1 MYVRSITEHFFRF
14 YLLRKDP
21 HNLFLFP
28 LLNILFLLPYIFLIL
43 IESFHDLFPERINPP
58 ILSISKNET

>member
-28 LLNILFLLPYIFLIL
+28 LLNILFFLPYIFLIL